1 MTQRVLICNF
11 QYYIVYGVDRVEGDN
26 ESIVTLRVLWA
37 PLKKKVTDFLIE
49 SAVLSMRNLPIFYFL
64 VFWLLMGFH
73 FVIVDCFDISWHEI
87 AHGLIEVRICFAF
100 FEHFDD
106 VAYHI

>member
-49 SAVLSMRNLPIFYFL
+49 STVLSMRNLPIFYF
-64 VFWLLMGFH
+64 FSLL
-73 FVIVDCFDISWHEI
+73 
-87 AHGLIEVRICFAF
+87 
-100 FEHFDD
+100 
-106 VAYHI
+106 VAYGIPLCNC

>member
-26 ESIVTLRVLWA
+26 ESIVTLRVLWT

-49 SAVLSMRNLPIFYFL
+49 SAVLYVRKY
-64 VFWLLMGFH
+64 VFF
-73 FVIVDCFDISWHEI
+73 IS
-87 AHGLIEVRICFAF
+87 
-100 FEHFDD
+100 D
-106 VAYHI
+106 